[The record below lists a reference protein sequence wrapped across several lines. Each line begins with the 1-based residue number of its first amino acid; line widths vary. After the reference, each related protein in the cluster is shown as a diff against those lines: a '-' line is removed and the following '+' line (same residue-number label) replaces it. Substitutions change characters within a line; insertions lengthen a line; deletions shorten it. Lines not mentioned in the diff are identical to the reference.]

1 MGTINMTAA
10 CLLFRTAIASQTASF
25 SVAAAATSVVQVG
38 ADISEV
44 NSVTVTVTGT
54 ARNGQLRLRYC

>member
-25 SVAAAATSVVQVG
+25 SVAAAATSIVQFG

-44 NSVTVTVTGT
+44 NSVTVTGT
-54 ARNGQLRLRYC
+54 ARTGQLRLRYC